1 MSKHF
6 LIPAA
11 AFLAAPLAAQSVQH
25 HVDLDLPNN
34 VISWD
39 VSTSLGSVNVSPNTF
54 KIGGTVELLLDQ
66 SSAPFTSGSLNGA
79 VAFTSPTTLS
89 GEIPNPI
96 FFLPPLATFDIKN
109 MEFHLAS
116 PSFAI
121 DALGNFTAM
130 ITLTTTA
137 GTNTMGGLFGSGTEP
152 IAGILSPPTAVSGS
166 ITQSGSTITF
176 SLDMAIT
183 VTLVDPGTGVSS
195 DINFDGPLDGFA
207 DTANAGAFHLD
218 ALLPMNV
225 GSNSLGFT
233 GATPSGPV
241 FLAGSLAGLG
251 STFIPSMG
259 VTLGINGPQLAG
271 TSSADASGNGSFSV
285 AAPGSM
291 VGRSVWLQ
299 AVVNGDASNVI
310 GTWIE

>member
-1 MSKHF
+1 MSKLA
-6 LIPAA
+6 LITAA
-11 AFLAAPLAAQSVQH
+11 ACLAAPLAAQTTQH
-25 HVDLDLPNN
+25 HVVLDQPNN

-39 VSTSLGSVNVSPNTF
+39 VSTSIGSVNVSPNTF
-54 KIGGTVELLLDQ
+54 RIGGTVELLLDS
-66 SSAPFTSGSLNGA
+66 SSAPFTSGRLNGA
-79 VAFTSPTTLS
+79 LAFTNPSTLT

-96 FFLPPLATFDIKN
+96 PFLPPLATFDLKD
-109 MEFHLAS
+109 MEFHLTS
-116 PSFAI
+116 PTFLIGAG
-121 DALGNFTAM
+121 GNFTAD

-152 IAGILSPPTAVSGS
+152 IAGILSPPTAVTGTV
-166 ITQSGSTITF
+166 TQSGSTITF
-176 SLDMAIT
+176 SLDMDIT

-207 DTANAGAFHLD
+207 DSGNAGDFHLD
-218 ALLPMNV
+218 TALPLNV
-225 GSNSLGFT
+225 GSNTLGFT
-233 GATPSGPV
+233 GATPGAV
-241 FLAGSLAGLG
+241 YLAGTVAGLG
-251 STFIPSMG
+251 STAIPSLG

-271 TSSADASGNGSFSV
+271 TSTADALGNGSFNLGV
-285 AAPGSM
+285 PGSM